1 MTSQSFESIV
11 HDELQYFLGISF
23 PPLGFGEVD
32 GEVAIAVF
40 GVIVSNGDDTD
51 EFVCLLDFYY
61 SVKAIVVELKCCD
74 AILNNQGKG
83 RWGVTC

>member
-23 PPLGFGEVD
+23 SPLGFGEVD

-40 GVIVSNGDDTD
+40 GVIVSNGDDTY
-51 EFVCLLDFYY
+51 EFVCLFDFDYG
-61 SVKAIVVELKCCD
+61 VEAIVVELKCCD
-74 AILNNQGKG
+74 AILNNRSEG
-83 RWGVTC
+83 R

>member
-23 PPLGFGEVD
+23 PPLVFGEVD
-32 GEVAIAVF
+32 SKIAIAVF
-40 GVIVSNGDDTD
+40 GVIVSDGDDTD
-51 EFVCLLDFYY
+51 EFVCILDFDY

-74 AILNNQGKG
+74 VILNNRSEG
-83 RWGVTC
+83 R

>member
-11 HDELQYFLGISF
+11 HDELQYFLGIPF

-40 GVIVSNGDDTD
+40 GVIVSDSDDTD
-51 EFVCLLDFYY
+51 KFVCLLDFYY
-61 SVKAIVVELKCCD
+61 SVEAIVVELKCCN
-74 AILNNQGKG
+74 AILNNRSK
-83 RWGVTC
+83 

>member
-23 PPLGFGEVD
+23 PPLRFGEVD
-32 GEVAIAVF
+32 GKVTIAVF

-51 EFVCLLDFYY
+51 EFVCLLDFDYG
-61 SVKAIVVELKCCD
+61 VEAIVVELKCCN
-74 AILNNQGKG
+74 AILNNRSK
-83 RWGVTC
+83 